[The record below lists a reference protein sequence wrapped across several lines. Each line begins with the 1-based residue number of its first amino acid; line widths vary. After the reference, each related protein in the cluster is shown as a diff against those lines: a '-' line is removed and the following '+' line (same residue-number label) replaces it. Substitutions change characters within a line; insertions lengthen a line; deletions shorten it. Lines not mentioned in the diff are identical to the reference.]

1 MWAGLGH
8 PEPEV
13 TNGGPAPPE
22 VACRLPFKT
31 LELFAVGGFHIK
43 ILISNFSG
51 GQSETWGSEFPVQIP
66 HLVPLHRS
74 PSWLPWGGAQDFETP
89 IINSPAPSLTTSV
102 PRLERRERKFLAQ
115 R

>member
-13 TNGGPAPPE
+13 TNGGPAPSE

-43 ILISNFSG
+43 ILISN
-51 GQSETWGSEFPVQIP
+51 V
-66 HLVPLHRS
+66 
-74 PSWLPWGGAQDFETP
+74 
-89 IINSPAPSLTTSV
+89 
-102 PRLERRERKFLAQ
+102 
-115 R
+115 